1 MTDSIRPRL
10 KPHLTSLPRGPHGLA
25 QELVTGSQ
33 RQRLLY
39 AMTVVVAEKGY
50 LATTVADVTSR
61 AGVSRKTFYALFAD
75 KEECFIAAAEASRE
89 LTIKCLK
96 ASFAQSSEQSL
107 APVATLRAS
116 IRAYLRLVAEEPEF
130 AKAFFLETCLLYTGS
145 PSRCASG
152 APGFLST
159 VASRTPTTSP
169 PPTPPM
175 RLYAGACGRGA
186 STKSP
191 AWRTRCCTSASLCSV
206 SLTRWRMSRSTPDSG
221 TGGRGARALAC
232 VSWHGF
238 RSGGSSP
245 RGEQSSGC
253 VLLNQ

>member
-1 MTDSIRPRL
+1 M
-10 KPHLTSLPRGPHGLA
+10 
-25 QELVTGSQ
+25 TGSQ

-130 AKAFFLETCLLYTGS
+130 AKAFFLET
-145 PSRCASG
+145 ASAG
-152 APGFLST
+152 GRAREHQDACRSWFAES
-159 VASRTPTTSP
+159 
-169 PPTPPM
+169 M
-175 RLYAGACGRGA
+175 RV
-186 STKSP
+186 
-191 AWRTRCCTSASLCSV
+191 WRTRLPEYRRVPHANYLAAADATHEALCRCLRQGSIDEVPSLEDAVLHICF
-206 SLTRWRMSRSTPDSG
+206 
-221 TGGRGARALAC
+221 ALLGVADPMEDEPE
-232 VSWHGF
+232 HA
-238 RSGGSSP
+238 
-245 RGEQSSGC
+245 
-253 VLLNQ
+253 